1 MKALRRAWRMKK
13 VKFGI
18 VVLVLFMFAAL
29 VGCNSGS
36 DKTSGDSVETVE
48 IGVVLATSGPIAQT
62 GTWVLEGHKTA
73 EKEINDK
80 GGFKVGDKT
89 YKVKIVHYDSEGR
102 AESAT
107 AATEKLINQDK
118 VPTILGTSISSE
130 TAAMIPIAERSKTPL
145 VTFVA
150 ASDILTSQGANF
162 FSQAAPANKNYVNA
176 GTKTMKDMGMKNVA
190 MIYVDDAW
198 GQSYAKLY
206 PPVMEK
212 EGITIVTTE
221 KFAAEQNEFMTMLNK
236 VKSKNP
242 DGILLAAE
250 TELAIPLLKQIE
262 EVMPDVKI
270 METGGTIPEELIK
283 LAPDAAEGIVTLSRA
298 GEESAEIKAFKEL
311 FSKSYDYE
319 ANSFVFSGYDGIN
332 FIVDAMQ
339 KAGTVSDKEKIN
351 QAIRGAKFNG
361 LIGTY
366 SFNEKGENNLV
377 GNRAVIKDGKAIYQT
392 VDKPLP

>member
-1 MKALRRAWRMKK
+1 MKK
-13 VKFGI
+13 VNLGI
-18 VVLVLFMFAAL
+18 MILLLFMFTAL
-29 VGCNSGS
+29 AGCSEGSEKSSGS
-36 DKTSGDSVETVE
+36 STETVE

-62 GTWVLEGHKTA
+62 GTWVLDGHKAA
-73 EKEINDK
+73 EKEINDN

-89 YKVKIVHYDSEGR
+89 YKIKIVHYDSEGR

-118 VPTILGTSISSE
+118 VSAILGTSISSE

-145 VTFVA
+145 MTFVA
-150 ASDILTSQGANF
+150 ASDILTSQGANY

-176 GTKTMKDMGMKNVA
+176 GAKTMKDMGMRNVA
-190 MIYVDDAW
+190 VIYVDDAW
-198 GQSYAKLY
+198 GQSYSKLY

-212 EGITIVTTE
+212 EGIKIVTIE
-221 KFAAEQNEFMTMLNK
+221 KFAPEQNEFMTMLNK
-236 VKSKNP
+236 IKAENP

-250 TELAIPLLKQIE
+250 TELAIPLLKQLE

-283 LAPDAAEGIVTLSRA
+283 LAPSAAEGIITLSRA
-298 GEESAEIKAFKEL
+298 GAETPEIKAFKEL

-319 ANSFVFSGYDGIN
+319 ANSFSYSGYDGIN
-332 FIVDAMQ
+332 FIVDTM
-339 KAGTVSDKEKIN
+339 KKTGTVSDKEKISK
-351 QAIRGAKFNG
+351 AIREAQFKG

-377 GNRAVIKDGKAIYQT
+377 GNRAIIKDGKVIYQT

>member
-1 MKALRRAWRMKK
+1 MKK
-13 VKFGI
+13 IHLGLI
-18 VVLVLFMFAAL
+18 VLMLLAFAAL
-29 VGCNSGS
+29 SGCSEGSEKSSGS
-36 DKTSGDSVETVE
+36 SSSETVE

-62 GTWVLEGHKTA
+62 GTWVLDGHKAA
-73 EKEINDK
+73 EKEINDN

-89 YKVKIVHYDSEGR
+89 YKIKIVHYDSEGR

-118 VPTILGTSISSE
+118 VSAILGTSISSE
-130 TAAMIPIAERSKTPL
+130 TAAMIPIAERAKTPL
-145 VTFVA
+145 MTFVA

-176 GTKTMKDMGMKNVA
+176 GTKTMQDIGMKNVA
-190 MIYVDDAW
+190 VIYVDDAW

-212 EGITIVTTE
+212 EGINIVTTE
-221 KFAAEQNEFMTMLNK
+221 KFAPEQNEFMTMLNK
-236 VKSKNP
+236 IKAKNP

-250 TELAIPLLKQIE
+250 TELAIPLLKQLE

-283 LAPDAAEGIVTLSRA
+283 LAPAAAEGIVTLSRA
-298 GEESAEIKAFKEL
+298 GAETPEIKTFKEL

-319 ANSFVFSGYDGIN
+319 ANSFSYSGYDGIH
-332 FIVDAMQ
+332 FMVDAMV
-339 KAGTVSDKEKIN
+339 KAGTVTDKEKLN
-351 QAIRGAKFNG
+351 KAIRGAQFKG

-366 SFNEKGENNLV
+366 SFNEKGENNLL
-377 GNRAVIKDGKAIYQT
+377 GNRAIIKDGKVIYQT
-392 VDKPLP
+392 VDQPLP

>member
-1 MKALRRAWRMKK
+1 MKK
-13 VKFGI
+13 INLGI
-18 VVLVLFMFAAL
+18 MIFMLLMFAVLA
-29 VGCNSGS
+29 GCSKGSEKSSGS
-36 DKTSGDSVETVE
+36 STETVE

-62 GTWVLEGHKTA
+62 GTWVLDGHKVA
-73 EKEINDK
+73 EKEINDN

-89 YKVKIVHYDSEGR
+89 YKIKIVHYDSEGR

-118 VPTILGTSISSE
+118 VPAILGTSISAE

-145 VTFVA
+145 MTFVA
-150 ASDILTSQGANF
+150 ASDILTSQGANY

-190 MIYVDDAW
+190 VIYVDDAW

-206 PPVMEK
+206 PSVMDK
-212 EGITIVTTE
+212 EGIKIVTTE
-221 KFAAEQNEFMTMLNK
+221 KFAPEQNEFMTMLNK
-236 VKSKNP
+236 IKSEKP

-250 TELAIPLLKQIE
+250 TELAIPLLKQLE

-283 LAPDAAEGIVTLSRA
+283 LAPSAAEGIVTLSRA
-298 GEESAEIKAFKEL
+298 GEETPEIKDFKEL

-319 ANSFVFSGYDGIN
+319 ANSFSYSGYDGIN
-332 FIVDAMQ
+332 FIVDAM
-339 KAGTVSDKEKIN
+339 KKTGTVSDKEKIN
-351 QAIRGAKFNG
+351 KAIREAQFKG

-377 GNRAVIKDGKAIYQT
+377 GNRAIIKDGKVIYQS

>member
-1 MKALRRAWRMKK
+1 MKK
-13 VKFGI
+13 VKLGLI
-18 VVLVLFMFAAL
+18 VLVLTIFAAL
-29 VGCNSGS
+29 AGCAGRSEETSGS
-36 DKTSGDSVETVE
+36 SGDTVE

-62 GTWVLEGHKTA
+62 GTWVLDGHKAA
-73 EKEINDK
+73 EKEINDN

-118 VPTILGTSISSE
+118 VASILGTSISSE

-145 VTFVA
+145 MTFVA
-150 ASDILTSQGANF
+150 ASDILTAQGANY

-190 MIYVDDAW
+190 LIYVDDAW

-212 EGITIVTTE
+212 EGLNIVTTE

-236 VKSKNP
+236 VKAKNP

-250 TELAIPLLKQIE
+250 TELAVPLLKQIE
-262 EVMPDVKI
+262 EVIPDVKI

-283 LAPDAAEGIVTLSRA
+283 LAPEAAEGMVALSRA
-298 GEESAEIKAFKEL
+298 GAVTPEIEAFQEL
-311 FSKSYDYE
+311 FAKSYDYE
-319 ANSFVFSGYDGIN
+319 ANSFSYSGYDGIH

-339 KAGTVSDKEKIN
+339 RAGTVSDKEKIN
-351 QAIRGAKFNG
+351 KAIRDAKYKG

-366 SFNEKGENNLV
+366 SFNEKGENNLL
-377 GNRAVIKDGKAIYQT
+377 GNRAIIKDGKAIYQT
-392 VDKPLP
+392 VDQPLPQ

>member
-1 MKALRRAWRMKK
+1 MKK
-13 VKFGI
+13 VKLGI

-29 VGCNSGS
+29 VGCSSGS

-48 IGVVLATSGPIAQT
+48 IGVILATSGPIAQT

-73 EKEINDK
+73 EKEINEK

-89 YKVKIVHYDSEGR
+89 YKIKIVHYDSEGR

-118 VPTILGTSISSE
+118 VSTILGTSISSE

-236 VKSKNP
+236 VKAKNP

-351 QAIRGAKFNG
+351 QAIRGAKFKG

>member
-1 MKALRRAWRMKK
+1 MKK
-13 VKFGI
+13 VNLGI
-18 VVLVLFMFAAL
+18 IILMLLVFAAL
-29 VGCNSGS
+29 AGCSQGSEKSSGS
-36 DKTSGDSVETVE
+36 STKTIE

-62 GTWVLEGHKTA
+62 GTWVLEGHKAA
-73 EKEINDK
+73 EKEINDN
-80 GGFKVGDKT
+80 GGFKVGDET
-89 YKVKIVHYDSEGR
+89 YKIKIVQYDSEGR

-118 VPTILGTSISSE
+118 VPVILGTSISSE

-145 VTFVA
+145 ITFVA
-150 ASDILTSQGANF
+150 ASDILTSQGAGF

-176 GTKTMKDMGMKNVA
+176 GTKTMQDMDMKNVA
-190 MIYVDDAW
+190 VIYVDDAW

-212 EGITIVTTE
+212 EGLKIITTE
-221 KFAAEQNEFMTMLNK
+221 KFAPEQNEFMTMLNK
-236 VKSKNP
+236 VKAKNP

-250 TELAIPLLKQIE
+250 TELAIPLLKQLK

-283 LAPDAAEGIVTLSRA
+283 LAPKAAEGIVTLSRA
-298 GEESAEIKAFKEL
+298 GAVTPEIKAFKEL
-311 FSKSYDYE
+311 FSKSYDYD
-319 ANSFVFSGYDGIN
+319 ANSFSFSGYDGIN
-332 FIVDAMQ
+332 FIVDAM
-339 KAGTVSDKEKIN
+339 KKSGTVSNKEKIN
-351 QAIRGAKFNG
+351 KAIRNAQFKG

-377 GNRAVIKDGKAIYQT
+377 GNRAVIKDGKVTYQA
-392 VDKPLP
+392 VDQPLPK

>member
-1 MKALRRAWRMKK
+1 MKK
-13 VKFGI
+13 VNIGI
-18 VVLVLFMFAAL
+18 MILLLFMFAAL
-29 VGCNSGS
+29 AGCSEGSEKSSGS
-36 DKTSGDSVETVE
+36 STETVE

-62 GTWVLEGHKTA
+62 GTWVLDGHKAA
-73 EKEINDK
+73 EKEINDN

-89 YKVKIVHYDSEGR
+89 YKIKIVHYDSEGR

-118 VPTILGTSISSE
+118 VLAILGTSISSE

-145 VTFVA
+145 MTFVA
-150 ASDILTSQGANF
+150 ASDILTSQGANY

-176 GTKTMKDMGMKNVA
+176 GAKTMQDMGMKNVA
-190 MIYVDDAW
+190 VIYVDDAW
-198 GQSYAKLY
+198 GQSYSKLY

-212 EGITIVTTE
+212 EGIKIVTIE
-221 KFAAEQNEFMTMLNK
+221 KFAPEQNEFMTMLNK
-236 VKSKNP
+236 IKAKNP

-250 TELAIPLLKQIE
+250 TELAIPLLKQLE

-283 LAPDAAEGIVTLSRA
+283 LAPSAAEGIITLSRA
-298 GEESAEIKAFKEL
+298 GAETPEIKAFKEL

-319 ANSFVFSGYDGIN
+319 ANSFSYSGYDGIN
-332 FIVDAMQ
+332 FIVDAM
-339 KAGTVSDKEKIN
+339 KKTGTVSDKEKISK
-351 QAIRGAKFNG
+351 AIREAQFKG

-366 SFNEKGENNLV
+366 SFNEKGENNLL
-377 GNRAVIKDGKAIYQT
+377 GNRAIIKDGKVIYQT